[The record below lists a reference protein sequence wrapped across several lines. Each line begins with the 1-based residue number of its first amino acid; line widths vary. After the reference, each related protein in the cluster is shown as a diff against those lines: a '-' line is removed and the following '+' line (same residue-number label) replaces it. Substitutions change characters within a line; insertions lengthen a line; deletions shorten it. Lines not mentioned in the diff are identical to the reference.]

1 MNGEEKSLVPVEQ
14 KQVVFYDDEI
24 TAVLVKENDQQEIYV
39 PLRPI
44 CDLLGIDWRSQYR
57 RVRRDPVLSKYLAG
71 VVVMTTPD
79 PVSGGGGPQPTNCL
93 PLDYLN
99 GWLFGIDASRVKPE
113 VRERLVRYQEEC
125 YKVLA
130 NAFLN
135 RPLPATTSPA
145 MTSLA
150 QIREMALAIA
160 EMAEQQMEFEQRI
173 ATTESRINKAAVF
186 MGEMGRRVT
195 VLEQKL
201 APGNAITDN
210 QAEEVQAAVHGLGML
225 LTEHDKG
232 RNHFQGIFNELHR
245 RFGVTSYKLIP
256 QSRFAAVLQFLEEWR
271 QRIIGPN

>member
-1 MNGEEKSLVPVEQ
+1 MSDKEMALLPIEQ
-14 KQVVFYDDEI
+14 KQVVFYEDEI

-79 PVSGGGGPQPTNCL
+79 PLTGGGGPQPTNCL

-113 VRERLVRYQEEC
+113 VRERLIRYQEEC

-130 NAFLN
+130 NAFLH
-135 RPLPATTSPA
+135 RPLPTETSPA

-173 ATTESRINKAAVF
+173 VTTESRLNKAAVF

-201 APGNAITDN
+201 APGNVITDN
-210 QAEEVQAAVHGLGML
+210 QAEEVQAAVHALGML
-225 LTEHDKG
+225 LTEHDKS

-256 QSRFAAVLQFLEEWR
+256 QSKYAAVLQFLDEWR
-271 QRIIGPN
+271 QRITS